1 MLVKNIYNEKKIK
14 MIPTRNGY
22 GDGLLELGKSDK
34 DVVILC
40 CDLSEST
47 RSHHFAKEFPERY
60 VQVGIAEQNM
70 IGLAA
75 GLALEGKKVFCASY
89 AVFNPGRNW
98 DQIRVSGCYNNVNI
112 TIVGAHAGI
121 SVGPDGATHQALEDI
136 ASVRALPN
144 LTILAPCDYEQTK
157 KATIAAAQID
167 GPVYLRFARNA
178 TPVMTRSASKFK
190 VGKADI
196 MRKGADV
203 TIIACGPLLYEALM
217 AAETLSKEKNPISVE
232 VINSHTVK
240 PLDINTI
247 VGSVH
252 KTRAVVTVEEHQIIG
267 GLGGAVA
274 EVLAREYPVPME
286 FVGMPDS
293 FGESGEPAE
302 LLKKYGMHR
311 DDIIKAVKK
320 VFKRK

>member
-1 MLVKNIYNEKKIK
+1 MLVKDIYNEKKIK

-22 GDGLLELGKSDK
+22 GDGLVELGKK
-34 DVVILC
+34 DPSVVVMC

-47 RSHHFAKEFPERY
+47 RSHLFAEQFPKRY
-60 VQVGIAEQNM
+60 LQVGIAEQNM
-70 IGLAA
+70 IGVAA
-75 GLALEGKKVFCASY
+75 GMALEGKKVFCASY

-98 DQIRVSGCYNNVNI
+98 DQIRVSACYNNVNI

-144 LTILAPCDYEQTK
+144 ITILAPCDYEQTK
-157 KATIAAAQID
+157 KATIAAAKID

-196 MRKGADV
+196 MRKGTDV
-203 TIIACGPLLYEALM
+203 TIVACGPLVYEALM
-217 AAETLSKEKNPISVE
+217 AAENLSKANDPISVE
-232 VINSHTVK
+232 VINCHTIK
-240 PLDINTI
+240 PIDVNTI

-252 KTRAVVTVEEHQIIG
+252 KTRAVVSVEEHQITG
-267 GLGGAVA
+267 GLGGAVS
-274 EVLAREYPVPME
+274 EVLAREYPAPME

-293 FGESGEPAE
+293 FGESGEPQQ
-302 LLKKYGMHR
+302 LLDKYGMSQKG
-311 DDIIKAVKK
+311 IEEAVKK